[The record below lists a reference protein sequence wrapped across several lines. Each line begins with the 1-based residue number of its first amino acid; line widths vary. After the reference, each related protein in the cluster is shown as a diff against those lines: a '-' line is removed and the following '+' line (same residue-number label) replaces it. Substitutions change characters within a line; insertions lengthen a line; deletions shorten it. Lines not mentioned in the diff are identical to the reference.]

1 MNKNDM
7 RIKKIMLRSDGGL
20 HVEYLVKLSKGKGF
34 IWSAD
39 KRDNALP
46 KHVDLQNF
54 EDELRHH
61 ACKVA
66 QVNGVYGVDTNDLS
80 KDQQKVY
87 DQAIDAVTMN
97 SITLSSN
104 DEGQIYAVI
113 LSAKMKVLGGLNYNI
128 VTPNVQLEKVDVYE
142 GAIGLKETLED
153 LINEVFLW
161 ITDSKS
167 SQTDLFNQPT
177 EGKEEEV
184 KEPELEEVA

>member
-1 MNKNDM
+1 M

-34 IWSAD
+34 IWSSD
-39 KRDNALP
+39 KRDNQLP

-66 QVNGVYGVDTNDLS
+66 QVSGVYGVDTNNLN

-87 DQAIDAVTMN
+87 DAAIDAVVMN
-97 SITLSSN
+97 SVTLSSN
-104 DEGQIYAVI
+104 DKGQMYAVI

-128 VTPNVQLEKVDVYE
+128 VTPNIQLEKVDVYE
-142 GAIGLKETLED
+142 GAIGLKETVED

-161 ITDSKS
+161 VTDSKS
-167 SQTDLFNQPT
+167 SQSDLFNQPA
-177 EGKEEEV
+177 EDKKAEKAAKKVAKEAL
-184 KEPELEEVA
+184 PA